1 MSTSSTTRQFAAAAR
16 MFLALTL
23 LLGVLYPAVI
33 WGIGRLGLSD
43 QVDGSRVERGG
54 VVVGSSLLGQNFT
67 DERHFQSRPSASEY
81 AGGVSGGS
89 NLYASNEDQQKA
101 VAERQSGYAAAN
113 GGPPRRPTR
122 DRLGQR
128 PRPAHLAGERDGAGA
143 AGGLGQRSRRGCR
156 RGPRAGA
163 HPRPGPSA
171 SSASP
176 GSTSSSSTSPSR
188 RRPAGDPADQRRPLS
203 LRGTRITAMARGK
216 LRVYLGAA
224 PGVGKTVDM
233 LSEARRRKERGTD
246 VVIGVCETH
255 GRTYTAALM
264 EGLEQVPLREV
275 PHRGTVLRELDLD
288 ALLAR
293 RPEVAL
299 VDELAHTNAPGS
311 RHTKRWEDVHE
322 LLDAGINVISTVN
335 IQHFES
341 LNDVVEAITGVRQ
354 QETVPDEVVREA
366 DQIELVDMSPHALRR
381 RLAHGNV
388 YAAEKVD
395 AALANYFREGNLSAL
410 RELSLLWVADRVEEG
425 LDRYRADHDITEQW
439 PTRERVV
446 VALTGGPEGPNPA
459 APRCPDRL
467 RGAGGEMLAVYVTPP
482 DGLVDAS
489 LEGLGELRQ
498 LTAELGG
505 TFHTV
510 KGDDPAEALLDFA
523 RGVNARQIV
532 ISASRRR
539 RWQAILSPG
548 VGQRVVD
555 DSGDIDV
562 HLVSHELTRTSRPRL
577 SAGPALGR
585 RRSAHRRL
593 LATVGVVLLTAVLH
607 LVRGWHD
614 LPLDVLLF
622 LLLTV
627 LSALAGGIGPAL
639 VAAVLGSLAL
649 NWFFTPPRC
658 TPSPSPTRRTSWC
671 CSSTSWWPWPC
682 RRPSTSATGAPR
694 PLGRPSARLR
704 RWRSRR
710 RRCSRS
716 GTSSRPCCARW
727 SSSSPWTAP
736 PWLGAPTCA
745 TRGWWSPRRTASRS
759 TPSRPPRC
767 ARRST
772 TTTPWC
778 SWGGSSAARTAALGS
793 PRSLRGR
800 RCSSTATSW
809 RSRPAGRPP
818 WPRTTAP
825 APPCSPRCPTTCALR
840 SRASRPRSPACAS
853 TTSRSPRRTRR
864 ACSRP
869 SRSPP
874 TDSPGSSPT
883 CWTCHGCRAAP

>member
-1 MSTSSTTRQFAAAAR
+1 
-16 MFLALTL
+16 
-23 LLGVLYPAVI
+23 
-33 WGIGRLGLSD
+33 
-43 QVDGSRVERGG
+43 
-54 VVVGSSLLGQNFT
+54 
-67 DERHFQSRPSASEY
+67 
-81 AGGVSGGS
+81 
-89 NLYASNEDQQKA
+89 
-101 VAERQSGYAAAN
+101 
-113 GGPPRRPTR
+113 
-122 DRLGQR
+122 
-128 PRPAHLAGERDGAGA
+128 
-143 AGGLGQRSRRGCR
+143 
-156 RGPRAGA
+156 
-163 HPRPGPSA
+163 
-171 SSASP
+171 
-176 GSTSSSSTSPSR
+176 
-188 RRPAGDPADQRRPLS
+188 
-203 LRGTRITAMARGK
+203 MARGK

-233 LSEARRRKERGTD
+233 LSEARRRQERGTD

-446 VALTGGPEGPNPA
+446 VALTGGPEGRTLLRRA
-459 APRCPDRL
+459 AQIAS

-510 KGDDPAEALLDFA
+510 KGDDPAGALLDFA

-532 ISASRRR
+532 IGASRRR

-585 RRSAHRRL
+585 RRSATGWL
-593 LATVGVVLLTAVLH
+593 LATVGVALLTAVLH

-649 NWFFTPPRC
+649 NWFFTPPLYTFTISDPQNLVVLLVYIVVALAVSSAVHLSDRRAAAARAAQREAAALAESAE
-658 TPSPSPTRRTSWC
+658 TLLAERDQLPALLRQVVEFFSMDSAAVARRTNVRD
-671 CSSTSWWPWPC
+671 PWVVVAATDGFEADSIAAASVRAAIDDEHTLVLVGRVVSGED
-682 RRPSTSATGAPR
+682 RRLVSAFA
-694 PLGRPSARLR
+694 ARAAMLLHR
-704 RWRSRR
+704 D
-710 RRCSRS
+710 
-716 GTSSRPCCARW
+716 A
-727 SSSSPWTAP
+727 
-736 PWLGAPTCA
+736 LEEQ
-745 TRGWWSPRRTASRS
+745 ASRAAALAKDN
-759 TPSRPPRC
+759 R
-767 ARRST
+767 
-772 TTTPWC
+772 
-778 SWGGSSAARTAALGS
+778 ARTALLAAVSHDLRTPLAGIKAAVS
-793 PRSLRGR
+793 SLRQHDVAFSPEDEASLLETIEESADRLTGLVANLLDMSRLQSGSVTARRDPVDLADAVGIAVDSLAEGDRVRVRIEDGTPPVEADPGLLDRVLANVLENALRHSPGR
-800 RCSSTATSW
+800 QEVVVRAAATQDTVQVRVVDRGAGVPDTAKEFIFAPFQRYGDAPRGTGVGLGLAVAKGLVEAMSGTITAEDTPGGGLTIVIELRRAARAGGPVRVDRTATVQPNHTD
-809 RSRPAGRPP
+809 RPAAAGQAA
-818 WPRTTAP
+818 TQAP
-825 APPCSPRCPTTCALR
+825 APRAGTVAPTA
-840 SRASRPRSPACAS
+840 
-853 TTSRSPRRTRR
+853 
-864 ACSRP
+864 
-869 SRSPP
+869 
-874 TDSPGSSPT
+874 TDSITP
-883 CWTCHGCRAAP
+883 

>member
-1 MSTSSTTRQFAAAAR
+1 
-16 MFLALTL
+16 
-23 LLGVLYPAVI
+23 
-33 WGIGRLGLSD
+33 
-43 QVDGSRVERGG
+43 
-54 VVVGSSLLGQNFT
+54 
-67 DERHFQSRPSASEY
+67 
-81 AGGVSGGS
+81 
-89 NLYASNEDQQKA
+89 
-101 VAERQSGYAAAN
+101 
-113 GGPPRRPTR
+113 
-122 DRLGQR
+122 
-128 PRPAHLAGERDGAGA
+128 
-143 AGGLGQRSRRGCR
+143 
-156 RGPRAGA
+156 
-163 HPRPGPSA
+163 
-171 SSASP
+171 
-176 GSTSSSSTSPSR
+176 
-188 RRPAGDPADQRRPLS
+188 
-203 LRGTRITAMARGK
+203 MARGK

-275 PHRGTVLRELDLD
+275 SHRGTVLRELDLD

-446 VALTGGPEGPNPA
+446 VALTGGPEGRTLLRRA
-459 APRCPDRL
+459 AQIAS

-532 ISASRRR
+532 IGASRRR

-585 RRSAHRRL
+585 RRSATGWL
-593 LATVGVVLLTAVLH
+593 LATVGVVLLTAALH

-649 NWFFTPPRC
+649 NWFFTPPLYTFTISDPQNLVVLLVYIVVALAVSSAVHLSDRRAAAARAAQREAAALAESAE
-658 TPSPSPTRRTSWC
+658 TLLAERDQLPALLRQVVEFFSMDSAAVARRTNVRD
-671 CSSTSWWPWPC
+671 PWVVVAATDGFEVDSIAAASVRAAIDDDHTLVLVGRVVSGED
-682 RRPSTSATGAPR
+682 RRLVSAFA
-694 PLGRPSARLR
+694 ARAAMLLHR
-704 RWRSRR
+704 D
-710 RRCSRS
+710 
-716 GTSSRPCCARW
+716 A
-727 SSSSPWTAP
+727 
-736 PWLGAPTCA
+736 LEEQ
-745 TRGWWSPRRTASRS
+745 ASRAAALAKDN
-759 TPSRPPRC
+759 R
-767 ARRST
+767 
-772 TTTPWC
+772 
-778 SWGGSSAARTAALGS
+778 ARTALLAAVSHDLRTPLAGIKAAVS
-793 PRSLRGR
+793 SLRQHDVAFSPEDEASLLETIEESADRLTGLVANLLDMSRLQSGSVTARRDPVDLADAVGIAVDSLAEGDRVRVRIEDGTPPVEADPGLLDRVLANVLENALRHSPGR
-800 RCSSTATSW
+800 QEVVVRAAATQDTVQVRVVDRGAGVPDTAKEFIFAPFQRYGDAPRGTGVGLGLAVAKGLVEAMSGTITAEDTPGGGLTIVIELRRAARAGGPVRVDRTATVQPNHTD
-809 RSRPAGRPP
+809 RPAAAGQAA
-818 WPRTTAP
+818 TQAP
-825 APPCSPRCPTTCALR
+825 APRAGTVAPTA
-840 SRASRPRSPACAS
+840 
-853 TTSRSPRRTRR
+853 
-864 ACSRP
+864 
-869 SRSPP
+869 
-874 TDSPGSSPT
+874 TDSITP
-883 CWTCHGCRAAP
+883 

>member
-1 MSTSSTTRQFAAAAR
+1 
-16 MFLALTL
+16 
-23 LLGVLYPAVI
+23 
-33 WGIGRLGLSD
+33 
-43 QVDGSRVERGG
+43 
-54 VVVGSSLLGQNFT
+54 
-67 DERHFQSRPSASEY
+67 
-81 AGGVSGGS
+81 
-89 NLYASNEDQQKA
+89 
-101 VAERQSGYAAAN
+101 
-113 GGPPRRPTR
+113 
-122 DRLGQR
+122 
-128 PRPAHLAGERDGAGA
+128 
-143 AGGLGQRSRRGCR
+143 
-156 RGPRAGA
+156 
-163 HPRPGPSA
+163 
-171 SSASP
+171 
-176 GSTSSSSTSPSR
+176 
-188 RRPAGDPADQRRPLS
+188 
-203 LRGTRITAMARGK
+203 MARGK

-255 GRTYTAALM
+255 GRKYTAALM
-264 EGLEQVPLREV
+264 EGLEQVLLREV
-275 PHRGTVLRELDLD
+275 PHRGTVLRELDID

-311 RHTKRWEDVHE
+311 RNTKRWEDVHE

-446 VALTGGPEGPNPA
+446 VALTGGPEGRTLLRRA
-459 APRCPDRL
+459 AQIAS

-489 LEGLGELRQ
+489 LESLGELRQ

-510 KGDDPAEALLDFA
+510 KGDDPAQALLDFA

-532 ISASRRR
+532 IGASRRR

-562 HLVSHELTRTSRPRL
+562 HLVSHELTRSTRPRW
-577 SAGPALGR
+577 SVGPAVGR
-585 RRSAHRRL
+585 RRSVVGWL
-593 LATVGVVLLTAVLH
+593 LATVGVAVLTAVLH
-607 LVRGWHD
+607 WSRDLHD

-649 NWFFTPPRC
+649 NWFFTPPLYTFTISDPQNLVVLLVYILVALAVSSVVHLSDRRAAAARAAQREAAALAESAETLLAERDQLPALLRQVVDFFSMDSAAVARRANVRDPWVVVAATDGFEVDSIAAASVRAAIDDDHTLVLVGRVISGEDRRLVSAFAARAAMILHRDELEEQASRAAALAKDNRARTALLAAVSHDLR
-658 TPSPSPTRRTSWC
+658 TPLAGIKAAVSSLRQHDVAFSPEDEASLLETIEESADRLTGLVTNLLDMSRLQSGSVAARRDPVDLADAVGIAVDSLAEGDRVRVRIEEDTPPVEADPGLLDRVLANVLENALRHSPGRQEVVVRAA
-671 CSSTSWWPWPC
+671 
-682 RRPSTSATGAPR
+682 ATQDTVQVRVVDRGVGVPDTAKDFIFAPFQR
-694 PLGRPSARLR
+694 YGDAAPQGTGVGLGLAVAKGLVEAMHGTITAEDTPGGGLTIVIELR
-704 RWRSRR
+704 R
-710 RRCSRS
+710 
-716 GTSSRPCCARW
+716 
-727 SSSSPWTAP
+727 
-736 PWLGAPTCA
+736 
-745 TRGWWSPRRTASRS
+745 
-759 TPSRPPRC
+759 
-767 ARRST
+767 
-772 TTTPWC
+772 
-778 SWGGSSAARTAALGS
+778 AARTTGRARTYQAASVQPSGAIE
-793 PRSLRGR
+793 PT
-800 RCSSTATSW
+800 TAT
-809 RSRPAGRPP
+809 PATGRI
-818 WPRTTAP
+818 AP
-825 APPCSPRCPTTCALR
+825 
-840 SRASRPRSPACAS
+840 
-853 TTSRSPRRTRR
+853 
-864 ACSRP
+864 
-869 SRSPP
+869 
-874 TDSPGSSPT
+874 
-883 CWTCHGCRAAP
+883 

>member
-1 MSTSSTTRQFAAAAR
+1 
-16 MFLALTL
+16 
-23 LLGVLYPAVI
+23 
-33 WGIGRLGLSD
+33 
-43 QVDGSRVERGG
+43 
-54 VVVGSSLLGQNFT
+54 
-67 DERHFQSRPSASEY
+67 
-81 AGGVSGGS
+81 
-89 NLYASNEDQQKA
+89 
-101 VAERQSGYAAAN
+101 
-113 GGPPRRPTR
+113 
-122 DRLGQR
+122 
-128 PRPAHLAGERDGAGA
+128 
-143 AGGLGQRSRRGCR
+143 
-156 RGPRAGA
+156 
-163 HPRPGPSA
+163 
-171 SSASP
+171 
-176 GSTSSSSTSPSR
+176 
-188 RRPAGDPADQRRPLS
+188 
-203 LRGTRITAMARGK
+203 MARGK

-233 LSEARRRKERGTD
+233 LSEARRRQERGTD

-446 VALTGGPEGPNPA
+446 VALTGGPEGRTLLRRA
-459 APRCPDRL
+459 AQIAS

-532 ISASRRR
+532 IGASRRR

-585 RRSAHRRL
+585 RRSATGWL

-649 NWFFTPPRC
+649 NWFFTPPLYTFTISDPQNLVVLLVYIVVALAVSSAVHLSDRRAAAARAAQREAAALAESAE
-658 TPSPSPTRRTSWC
+658 TLLAERDQLPALLRQVVEFFSMDSAAVARRTNVRD
-671 CSSTSWWPWPC
+671 PWVVVAATDGFEVDSIAAASVRAAIDDDHTLVLVGRVVSGED
-682 RRPSTSATGAPR
+682 RRLVSAFA
-694 PLGRPSARLR
+694 ARAAMVLHR
-704 RWRSRR
+704 DE
-710 RRCSRS
+710 
-716 GTSSRPCCARW
+716 
-727 SSSSPWTAP
+727 
-736 PWLGAPTCA
+736 LEQQ
-745 TRGWWSPRRTASRS
+745 ASRAAALAKDN
-759 TPSRPPRC
+759 R
-767 ARRST
+767 
-772 TTTPWC
+772 
-778 SWGGSSAARTAALGS
+778 ARTALLAAVSHDLRTPLAGIKAAVS
-793 PRSLRGR
+793 SLRQHDVAFSPEDEASLLETIEESADRLTGLVANLLDMSRLQSGSVTARRDPVDLADAVGIAVDSLAEGDRVRVRIEDGTPPVEADPGLLDRVLANVLENALRHSPGR
-800 RCSSTATSW
+800 QEVVVRAAATQDTVQVRVVDRGAGVPDTAKEFIFAPFQRYGDAPRGTGVGLGLAVAKGLVEAMSGTITAEDTPGGGLTIVIELRRAARAGGPVRVDRTATVQPNHTD
-809 RSRPAGRPP
+809 RPAAAGRAA
-818 WPRTTAP
+818 TQAP
-825 APPCSPRCPTTCALR
+825 APRAGTVAPTA
-840 SRASRPRSPACAS
+840 
-853 TTSRSPRRTRR
+853 
-864 ACSRP
+864 
-869 SRSPP
+869 
-874 TDSPGSSPT
+874 TDSITP
-883 CWTCHGCRAAP
+883 

>member
-1 MSTSSTTRQFAAAAR
+1 
-16 MFLALTL
+16 
-23 LLGVLYPAVI
+23 
-33 WGIGRLGLSD
+33 
-43 QVDGSRVERGG
+43 
-54 VVVGSSLLGQNFT
+54 
-67 DERHFQSRPSASEY
+67 
-81 AGGVSGGS
+81 
-89 NLYASNEDQQKA
+89 
-101 VAERQSGYAAAN
+101 
-113 GGPPRRPTR
+113 
-122 DRLGQR
+122 
-128 PRPAHLAGERDGAGA
+128 
-143 AGGLGQRSRRGCR
+143 
-156 RGPRAGA
+156 
-163 HPRPGPSA
+163 
-171 SSASP
+171 
-176 GSTSSSSTSPSR
+176 
-188 RRPAGDPADQRRPLS
+188 
-203 LRGTRITAMARGK
+203 MARGK

-275 PHRGTVLRELDLD
+275 SHRGTVLRELDLD

-446 VALTGGPEGPNPA
+446 VALTGGPEGRTLLRRA
-459 APRCPDRL
+459 AQIAS

-510 KGDDPAEALLDFA
+510 KGDDPAQALLDFA

-532 ISASRRR
+532 IGASRRR

-585 RRSAHRRL
+585 RRSATGWL

-649 NWFFTPPRC
+649 NWFFTPPLYTFTISDPQNLVVLLVYIVVALAVSSAVHLSDRRAAAARAAQREAAALAESAE
-658 TPSPSPTRRTSWC
+658 TLLAERDQLPALLRQVVEFFSMDSAAVARRTNVRD
-671 CSSTSWWPWPC
+671 PWVVVAATDGFEADSIAAASVRAAIDDDHTLVLVGRVVSGED
-682 RRPSTSATGAPR
+682 RRLVSAFA
-694 PLGRPSARLR
+694 ARAAMLLHR
-704 RWRSRR
+704 D
-710 RRCSRS
+710 
-716 GTSSRPCCARW
+716 A
-727 SSSSPWTAP
+727 
-736 PWLGAPTCA
+736 LEEQ
-745 TRGWWSPRRTASRS
+745 ASRAAALAKDN
-759 TPSRPPRC
+759 R
-767 ARRST
+767 
-772 TTTPWC
+772 
-778 SWGGSSAARTAALGS
+778 ARTALLAAVSHDLRTPLAGIKAAVS
-793 PRSLRGR
+793 SLRQHDVAFSPEDEASLLETIEESADRLTGLVANLLDMSRLQSGSVTARRDPVDLADAVGIAVDSLAEGDRVRVRIEDGTPPVEADPGLLDRVLANVLENALRHSPGR
-800 RCSSTATSW
+800 QEVVVRAAATQDTVQVRVVDRGAGVPDTAKEFIFAPFQRYGDAPRGTGVGLGLAVAKGLVEAMSGTITAEDTPGGGLTIVIELRRAARAGGPVRVDRTATVQPNHTD
-809 RSRPAGRPP
+809 RPAAAGQAA
-818 WPRTTAP
+818 TQAP
-825 APPCSPRCPTTCALR
+825 APRAGTVAPTA
-840 SRASRPRSPACAS
+840 
-853 TTSRSPRRTRR
+853 
-864 ACSRP
+864 
-869 SRSPP
+869 
-874 TDSPGSSPT
+874 TDSITP
-883 CWTCHGCRAAP
+883 